1 MSKEFE
7 TKVLDFIEFSQKNFI
22 NLNNKISGLEVKMD
36 EKIDNLEAKMD
47 NKLSDLEVKMDEKID
62 NLEVKMNNKITN
74 LEAKMDNKISDL
86 EVKMNETISNLD
98 EKFTSLYENLNR
110 SLTLIENKVMTEF
123 PALFEAFELHQEM
136 HKDYDEKNSYLSAK
150 VEEDS
155 MRISVLED
163 QIKFLKNN

>member
-7 TKVLDFIEFSQKNFI
+7 TKVLDFIEFSQKNFV
-22 NLNNKISGLEVKMD
+22 NLNNKISGLEVKVD

-47 NKLSDLEVKMDEKID
+47 KKISDLE
-62 NLEVKMNNKITN
+62 T
-74 LEAKMDNKISDL
+74 KMDNKISDL
-86 EVKMNETISNLD
+86 EVKMNKIISNLD
-98 EKFTSLYENLNR
+98 EKFTSLYESLNK

-163 QIKFLKNN
+163 QIKFLKSN

>member
-7 TKVLDFIEFSQKNFI
+7 TKVLDFIEFSQKNFV
-22 NLNNKISGLEVKMD
+22 NLNNKISGLEVK
-36 EKIDNLEAKMD
+36 
-47 NKLSDLEVKMDEKID
+47 VDEKID
-62 NLEVKMNNKITN
+62 NLEVKMDKKISD
-74 LEAKMDNKISDL
+74 LETKMDKKISDL
-86 EVKMNETISNLD
+86 EVKMNKIISNLD
-98 EKFTSLYENLNR
+98 EKFTSLYESLNK

-163 QIKFLKNN
+163 QIKFLKSN

>member
-7 TKVLDFIEFSQKNFI
+7 TKVLDFIEFSQKNFV
-22 NLNNKISGLEVKMD
+22 NLNNKISGLEVKVD
-36 EKIDNLEAKMD
+36 EKID
-47 NKLSDLEVKMDEKID
+47 
-62 NLEVKMNNKITN
+62 N

-86 EVKMNETISNLD
+86 EVKMNKIISNLD
-98 EKFTSLYENLNR
+98 EKFTSLYESLNK

-163 QIKFLKNN
+163 QIKFLKSN

>member
-7 TKVLDFIEFSQKNFI
+7 TKVLDFIEFSQKNFV
-22 NLNNKISGLEVKMD
+22 NLNNKISGLEVKVD

-47 NKLSDLEVKMDEKID
+47 KKLSDLEVKMDKKLSDLEVIMDKKLN
-62 NLEVKMNNKITN
+62 NLET
-74 LEAKMDNKISDL
+74 KMDKKISDL
-86 EVKMNETISNLD
+86 EVKMNKIISNLD
-98 EKFTSLYENLNR
+98 EKFTSLYESLNK

-163 QIKFLKNN
+163 QIKFLKSN